1 MEDQAEKFIGRHD
14 MIQAGDR
21 VLLALS
27 GGPDSVCLF
36 HLLLGLR
43 ETMGFELA
51 VAHVN
56 HGLRGL
62 AADEEESFVRDLAS
76 EHDVPCF
83 IHAEDVAALARHH
96 GLSFELAARQVRYDF
111 FEAIMELE
119 GYDKTALAHHLND
132 QAETILHRLIRG
144 SGLNGLAGMRPVRD
158 GRWIRPLLAIPRE
171 EILNWLTARGLPYR
185 LDDSNESRE
194 YTRNRIRLD
203 LIPQLEAFNPAV
215 VQTIGTMSRSL
226 QWDRDYLET
235 AAAEAAR
242 VHLREDGNKII
253 LDQSAFALHPA
264 LSSRLV
270 FAPLERLLGHRL
282 DLSALQ
288 VEEVLAL
295 QSGATGRSLDLPNGV
310 TVYNHY
316 GDLEWTRK
324 ADQTAA
330 APGPVSLTVD
340 LDRLP
345 AAVVFGN
352 YGIEL
357 TLEPPVGTAQ
367 RVDLAELGHH
377 LIIRTRRP
385 QDRIR
390 LPGMSGH
397 KNLRQLFID
406 RHIHRDLRD
415 RIPVF
420 ADESGEIFYIY
431 PGIYGQNH
439 RITKNTDKIL
449 YIKVTEIN

>member
-1 MEDQAEKFIGRHD
+1 METRVLKYIQQQE
-14 MIQAGDR
+14 MIESGDR
-21 VLLALS
+21 ILLALS

-43 ETMGFELA
+43 DTLGFTLG
-51 VAHVN
+51 VAHIN

-62 AADEEESFVRDLAS
+62 VADEEENFVRELAR
-76 EHDVPCF
+76 EHSIPCF
-83 IHAEDVAALARHH
+83 IHSEDVAALARHH
-96 GLSFELAARQVRYDF
+96 GLSFEQAARQVRYDF

-119 GYDKTALAHHLND
+119 GFDKTALAHHLND

-144 SGLNGLAGMRPVRD
+144 SGLNGLAGMRPVR
-158 GRWIRPLLAIPRE
+158 GRYIRPLLAVPRV
-171 EILNWLTARGLPYR
+171 EILDWLTAKGLPFR
-185 LDDSNESRE
+185 LDDSNQSRE

-203 LIPQLEAFNPAV
+203 LIPQLEAFNPMV
-215 VQTIGTMSRSL
+215 VQTVGTMSRSL

-235 AAAEAAR
+235 AAAEVAR
-242 VHLREDGNKII
+242 IHLREEGTRVI
-253 LDQSAFALHPA
+253 LNQSAFSLPPA

-270 FAPLERLLGHRL
+270 FAALERLLGHRL

-288 VEEVLAL
+288 AEEVLAL
-295 QSGATGRSLDLPNGV
+295 QAGATGRSLDLPNGV

-324 ADQTAA
+324 ADQAQA
-330 APGPVSLTVD
+330 EPGPICLTVD
-340 LDRLP
+340 LNHLP
-345 AAVVFGN
+345 ASVRFGS
-352 YGIEL
+352 YAIEL
-357 TLEPPVGTAQ
+357 TLETPVGTAH
-367 RVDLAELGHH
+367 RVDLAELGRH
-377 LIIRTRRP
+377 LTIRTRRA

-406 RHIHRDLRD
+406 RHVHRGLRN